1 MAVQLTHRLL
11 ATLTIAI
18 VAVGA
23 ASILAT
29 YGLMSNSRSIQSYGA
44 VKAVNVGVYWN
55 SGCTNVTS
63 TVNWGMLSPGD
74 LKNVTLY
81 VKNDGNVAV
90 MLSLAAQNWN
100 PSNASNYMGLSWNRE
115 GQIVN
120 SGAVTTAIL
129 TLSVSSSISGITS
142 FSFDII
148 ITGVE
153 QLT

>member
-1 MAVQLTHRLL
+1 MAVQITQRLF
-11 ATLTIAI
+11 ATITLVIL
-18 VAVGA
+18 AVGA
-23 ASILAT
+23 VAAIMAFGAL
-29 YGLMSNSRSIQSYGA
+29 SNNRSIQSYGT

-63 TVNWGMLSPGD
+63 TVNWGMLSPGT

-81 VKNDGNVAV
+81 VKNEGNVAV
-90 MLSLAAQNWN
+90 TLSLAAQNWS
-100 PSNASNYMGLSWNRE
+100 PVNAPNYMALSWNRG
-115 GQIVN
+115 GQTLTSGSIV
-120 SGAVTTAIL
+120 SATL

-153 QLT
+153 Q